1 MNEIRLDTNFVDYA
15 IIATYFVV
23 VLGVGFA
30 AKRYIKSSLDYFLS
44 GRSLPAWITGLAFI
58 SANLGATEVLGMA
71 ANGAQYGV
79 ATVNYYWLGAI
90 PAMVF
95 LGLVMMPFYYGS
107 KVRSVPEY
115 LLLRFNV
122 KSHVFNSATFAVATV
137 LIAGVNLY
145 ALALVLKLLL
155 GWPIIVG
162 IIVAAVVVAAYITL
176 GGLSSAIYNEVLQ
189 FFVIL
194 AALIP
199 ITVVGL
205 VDVGGWGGLQDK
217 IKESKIGE
225 AGLHAL
231 QGTNPGDVTNPIG
244 ASWIGLVFGLGFVL
258 AFGYWT
264 TNFAEVQRAL
274 SAKDLSA
281 AERTP
286 LIGAV
291 PKLFLPFVMILPG
304 MIALVVIPGLGSSQP
319 NMEYNNAI
327 PLLMNEYLPN
337 GMLGIALTG
346 LMASFMAG
354 VAANVSAFN
363 TVVTTDL
370 VEPYL
375 RKGQSDEWYVRFGRI
390 ATIAGI
396 GVSIFTALIA
406 STYDNL
412 MNYLQALFSIFNA
425 PLFATFIIGMFWK
438 RMTPAA
444 GFWGLIAGTITAAGL
459 FIGYKA
465 GWINFG
471 SDLDQSMWGAGSA
484 FVVDAI
490 VTVLVSLRTK
500 PKPIEELQGL
510 VYGMANTD
518 DSMTT
523 AHRWWESPKLLGA
536 LRARGCH
543 RPDDRLLVSEMSDQS
558 RVERAANLFD
568 LRRIIG
574 GVFVAWGVLLVIL
587 GIFDSEEEIEKAAGV
602 NINLYAGLG
611 MLVVGL
617 FFLVWA
623 FTRPLGEELGTEES
637 GGSAGGD
644 DEGAVGRGDAGP

>member
-1 MNEIRLDTNFVDYA
+1 LNEIRLDTNYVDYA

-115 LLLRFNV
+115 LLLRFNE
-122 KSHVFNSATFAVATV
+122 KSHVFNAATFAIATV

-155 GWPIIVG
+155 GWPIVVG
-162 IIVAAVVVAAYITL
+162 VVVAAFIVAAYISL

-199 ITVVGL
+199 ITVIGL
-205 VDVGGWGGLQDK
+205 VDVGGWGGLKDR
-217 IKESKIGE
+217 IGDSKLGE

-231 QGTNPGDVTNPIG
+231 EGTNPGDVTNPIG
-244 ASWIGLVFGLGFVL
+244 ATWIGLVFGLGFVL
-258 AFGYWT
+258 AFSYWT

-274 SAKDLSA
+274 SARDLSA
-281 AERTP
+281 AQRTP
-286 LIGAV
+286 LIGAI
-291 PKLFLPFVMILPG
+291 PKLFLPFVMIVPG

-327 PLLMNEYLPN
+327 PLLMNKYLPN

-363 TVVTTDL
+363 TVITTDL
-370 VEPYL
+370 VQPYIK
-375 RKGQSDEWYVRFGRI
+375 KGMPDDWYVSFGRY
-390 ATIAGI
+390 ATIGGI
-396 GVSIFTALIA
+396 TVSIFTAIIA

-438 RMTPAA
+438 RMTSAA
-444 GFWGLIAGTITAAGL
+444 AIWGLIAGTVTAAAL

-465 GWINFG
+465 GWIGFG
-471 SDLDQSMWGAGSA
+471 SDLDESMWGAGSA

-490 VTVLVSLRTK
+490 VTVVVSLRTA
-500 PKPIEELQGL
+500 PKPVSELQGL
-510 VYGMANTD
+510 VYGMANLD
-518 DSMTT
+518 ED
-523 AHRWWESPKLLGA
+523 ARPAKWWESPKLLGFSTLA
-536 LRARGCH
+536 G
-543 RPDDRLLVSEMSDQS
+543 
-558 RVERAANLFD
+558 AAILT
-568 LRRIIG
+568 I
-574 GVFVAWGVLLVIL
+574 VL
-587 GIFDSEEEIEKAAGV
+587 
-602 NINLYAGLG
+602 
-611 MLVVGL
+611 
-617 FFLVWA
+617 W
-623 FTRPLGEELGTEES
+623 
-637 GGSAGGD
+637 
-644 DEGAVGRGDAGP
+644 

>member
-1 MNEIRLDTNFVDYA
+1 MQDVRLDTNFIDYA
-15 IIATYFVV
+15 ILFTYFVV

-30 AKRYIKSSLDYFLS
+30 AKRYIRTSLDYFLS

-58 SANLGATEVLGMA
+58 SANLGAIEVLGMG

-79 ATVNYYWLGAI
+79 ATVNYYWIGAI

-115 LLLRFNV
+115 LRLRFDNS
-122 KSHVFNSATFAVATV
+122 SHIFNSITFAIATI

-145 ALALVLKLLL
+145 ALALVLELML

-162 IIVAAVVVAAYITL
+162 IVVAAFIVAAYISL

-189 FFVIL
+189 FFVII
-194 AALIP
+194 AALLPLTI
-199 ITVVGL
+199 VGL
-205 VDVGGWGGLQDK
+205 VDVGGWNGLKDRVR
-217 IKESKIGE
+217 ESSIGE

-274 SAKDLSA
+274 SARDLSA
-281 AERTP
+281 AQRTP
-286 LIGAV
+286 LIGAF
-291 PKLFLPFVMILPG
+291 PKLLLPFVMILPG
-304 MIALVVIPGLGSSQP
+304 IIALVVIPNLGSDQP

-327 PLLMNEYLPN
+327 PLLIDHYLPN

-370 VEPYL
+370 VEPYI
-375 RKGQSDEWYVRFGRI
+375 KPGKSDEWYVGFGRI
-390 ATIAGI
+390 ATLGGI
-396 GVSIFTALIA
+396 GIGIFTALIA
-406 STYDNL
+406 SLYDNL

-444 GFWGLIAGTITAAGL
+444 GLWGLIAGTATAAAL

-465 GWINFG
+465 GWIGFG
-471 SDLDQSMWGAGSA
+471 SDLDESMWGAGAA

-490 VTVLVSLRTK
+490 VTVVVTLMTR
-500 PKPIEELQGL
+500 PKPVEELQGL
-510 VYGMANTD
+510 VYGMANVD
-518 DSMTT
+518 EE
-523 AHRWWESPKLLGA
+523 HGRRVLRWWESPKLLGFSTLA
-536 LRARGCH
+536 G
-543 RPDDRLLVSEMSDQS
+543 
-558 RVERAANLFD
+558 AAILTV
-568 LRRIIG
+568 
-574 GVFVAWGVLLVIL
+574 VFW
-587 GIFDSEEEIEKAAGV
+587 
-602 NINLYAGLG
+602 
-611 MLVVGL
+611 
-617 FFLVWA
+617 
-623 FTRPLGEELGTEES
+623 
-637 GGSAGGD
+637 
-644 DEGAVGRGDAGP
+644 

>member
-1 MNEIRLDTNFVDYA
+1 MNNVRLDVNAVDYA
-15 IIATYFVV
+15 IVLTYFAV

-79 ATVNYYWLGAI
+79 ATVNYYWIGAI

-115 LLLRFNV
+115 LLQRFNPAAH
-122 KSHVFNSATFAVATV
+122 KFNSWTFALATI

-145 ALALVLKLLL
+145 ALALVLKFLL
-155 GWPIIVG
+155 GWPIIAG
-162 IIVAAVVVAAYITL
+162 IIVAAVIVAAYITL

-199 ITVVGL
+199 IAVIGL
-205 VDVGGWGGLQDK
+205 HDVGGWGGLQDK
-217 IKESKIGE
+217 IKESKLGE

-244 ASWIGLVFGLGFVL
+244 VSWIGIVFGLGFVL

-274 SAKDLSA
+274 SAKNLNA
-281 AERTP
+281 AQRTP
-286 LIGAV
+286 LIGAI

-304 MIALVVIPGLGSSQP
+304 MIALVVIPKLGTTDDLQF
-319 NMEYNNAI
+319 NNSI
-327 PLLMNEYLPN
+327 PLLMNKYLPN
-337 GMLGIALTG
+337 GMLGIAVTG

-370 VEPYL
+370 VEPYF
-375 RKGQSDEWYVRFGRI
+375 KPGMPDEWYVSFGRY
-390 ATIAGI
+390 ATVGGI
-396 GVSIFTALIA
+396 TISIFTALIA
-406 STYDNL
+406 SSYDNL

-444 GFWGLIAGTITAAGL
+444 GLWGLIAGTVAAAGTFL
-459 FIGYKA
+459 LYKA
-465 GWINFG
+465 KVIHFG
-471 SDLDQSMWGAGSA
+471 SDLAESMVGASLA
-484 FVVDAI
+484 FVVDG
-490 VTVLVSLRTK
+490 VVSVLVTMRTT
-500 PKPIEELQGL
+500 PKPVEELQGL

-518 DSMTT
+518 DSVV
-523 AHRWWESPKLLGA
+523 ASRAPALIGGFVLVGA
-536 LRARGCH
+536 LV
-543 RPDDRLLVSEMSDQS
+543 LT
-558 RVERAANLFD
+558 
-568 LRRIIG
+568 I
-574 GVFVAWGVLLVIL
+574 VFW
-587 GIFDSEEEIEKAAGV
+587 
-602 NINLYAGLG
+602 
-611 MLVVGL
+611 
-617 FFLVWA
+617 
-623 FTRPLGEELGTEES
+623 
-637 GGSAGGD
+637 
-644 DEGAVGRGDAGP
+644 

>member
-1 MNEIRLDTNFVDYA
+1 MDVRLDTNGIDFG
-15 IIATYFVV
+15 ILITYFIV

-30 AKRYIKSSLDYFLS
+30 AKRYIKTSLDYFLS

-71 ANGAQYGV
+71 ANGAQYGI
-79 ATVNYYWLGAI
+79 ATVNYYWIGAI

-115 LLLRFNV
+115 LRLRFNDS
-122 KSHVFNSATFAVATV
+122 SHKFNSVTFAIATI

-145 ALALVLKLLL
+145 ALALVLKLML

-162 IIVAAVVVAAYITL
+162 IIVAAVIVATYISL

-189 FFVIL
+189 FFVIV
-194 AALIP
+194 AALLP
-199 ITVVGL
+199 ITFVGL
-205 VDVGGWGGLQDK
+205 HDVGGWGGLKDK
-217 IKESKIGE
+217 VQESDLGG
-225 AGLHAL
+225 AALHAL
-231 QGTNPGDVTNPIG
+231 HGTTPGDVSNPIG
-244 ASWIGLVFGLGFVL
+244 ATWIGLVFGLGFVL

-281 AERTP
+281 AQRTP
-286 LIGAV
+286 LIGAF
-291 PKLFLPFVMILPG
+291 PKLLLPFIMIVPG
-304 MIALVVIPGLGSSQP
+304 IIALVVIQNLGSDDP
-319 NMEYNNAI
+319 NLQYNNAI
-327 PLLMNEYLPN
+327 PLLMDKYLPN

-370 VEPYL
+370 VQPYI
-375 RKGQSDEWYVRFGRI
+375 KPDQSDEWYVRFGRL
-390 ATIAGI
+390 ATIGGI
-396 GVSIFTALIA
+396 TVSIATALIA

-444 GFWGLIAGTITAAGL
+444 GLWGLIAGTVTAAGL

-465 GWINFG
+465 SWITFG
-471 SDLDQSMWGAGSA
+471 SDLDESMWGAGMA

-490 VTVLVSLRTK
+490 VTVVVSLMTK
-500 PKPIEELQGL
+500 PKPVEELQGL

-518 DSMTT
+518 ED
-523 AHRWWESPKLLGA
+523 ARVHHRWWESPKLLGGITLGGAAA
-536 LRARGCH
+536 LT
-543 RPDDRLLVSEMSDQS
+543 
-558 RVERAANLFD
+558 
-568 LRRIIG
+568 
-574 GVFVAWGVLLVIL
+574 VAFW
-587 GIFDSEEEIEKAAGV
+587 
-602 NINLYAGLG
+602 
-611 MLVVGL
+611 
-617 FFLVWA
+617 
-623 FTRPLGEELGTEES
+623 
-637 GGSAGGD
+637 
-644 DEGAVGRGDAGP
+644 

>member
-1 MNEIRLDTNFVDYA
+1 LNNVRLDTNAIDYA
-15 IIATYFVV
+15 IVLTYFAV

-30 AKRYIKSSLDYFLS
+30 AKRYIRSSLDYFLS

-79 ATVNYYWLGAI
+79 ATVNYYWIGAI

-115 LLLRFNV
+115 LLQRFNPA
-122 KSHVFNSATFAVATV
+122 SHKFNSWTFAIATI

-145 ALALVLKLLL
+145 ALALVLKFLL

-162 IIVAAVVVAAYITL
+162 IVVAAVIVAAYISL

-199 ITVVGL
+199 IAVVGL
-205 VDVGGWGGLQDK
+205 HDVGGWNGLQEKFKQTDV
-217 IKESKIGE
+217 GE

-231 QGTNPGDVTNPIG
+231 QGTGIGDVVNPIG
-244 ASWIGLVFGLGFVL
+244 VSWIGIVFGLGFVL

-281 AERTP
+281 AQRTP
-286 LIGAV
+286 LIGAI

-304 MIALVVIPGLGSSQP
+304 MIALIVIPKLGTTDELQ
-319 NMEYNNAI
+319 YNNAI
-327 PLLMNEYLPN
+327 PLLMNKYLPN

-370 VEPYL
+370 VEPYF
-375 RKGQSDEWYVRFGRI
+375 KPNMPDQWYVNFGRI
-390 ATIAGI
+390 ATIGGI
-396 GVSIFTALIA
+396 AISVFTALIA

-444 GFWGLIAGTITAAGL
+444 GLWGLIAGTVAAAL
-459 FIGYKA
+459 TFILYKA
-465 GWINFG
+465 KVIHFG
-471 SDLDQSMWGAGSA
+471 SDLAESMVGASLA
-484 FVVDAI
+484 FLVDGI
-490 VTVLVSLRTK
+490 VSVLVTLRTK
-500 PKPIEELQGL
+500 PKPVEELQGL

-518 DSMTT
+518 GSIT
-523 AHRWWESPKLLGA
+523 ASRAPALIGGLVLAGA
-536 LRARGCH
+536 LI
-543 RPDDRLLVSEMSDQS
+543 LT
-558 RVERAANLFD
+558 
-568 LRRIIG
+568 I
-574 GVFVAWGVLLVIL
+574 VFW
-587 GIFDSEEEIEKAAGV
+587 
-602 NINLYAGLG
+602 
-611 MLVVGL
+611 
-617 FFLVWA
+617 
-623 FTRPLGEELGTEES
+623 
-637 GGSAGGD
+637 
-644 DEGAVGRGDAGP
+644 

>member
-1 MNEIRLDTNFVDYA
+1 LNEIRLDTNFVDYL

-23 VLGVGFA
+23 VLGVGFV
-30 AKRYIKSSLDYFLS
+30 AKRYIRSSLDYFLS

-79 ATVNYYWLGAI
+79 ATVNYYWIGAI

-107 KVRSVPEY
+107 KVRSLPEY
-115 LLLRFNV
+115 LLLRFN
-122 KSHVFNSATFAVATV
+122 KQSHVFNSITFAVATI

-145 ALALVLKLLL
+145 ALALVLELLL
-155 GWPIIVG
+155 GWPILAG
-162 IIVAAVVVAAYITL
+162 IIVAAVVVAAYISL

-199 ITVVGL
+199 ITAIGL
-205 VDVGGWGGLQDK
+205 VDVGGWGGLQDR
-217 IKESKIGE
+217 IKESSIGE

-231 QGTNPGDVTNPIG
+231 EGTNPGDVTNPIG
-244 ASWIGLVFGLGFVL
+244 ATWIGIVFGLGFVL

-274 SAKDLSA
+274 SAKDLSSA
-281 AERTP
+281 QRTP
-286 LIGAV
+286 LIGAI

-304 MIALVVIPGLGSSQP
+304 MIALVVIPGLGSDQP

-370 VEPYL
+370 VEPYIK
-375 RKGQSDEWYVRFGRI
+375 RGQSDEWYVRFGRV

-396 GVSIFTALIA
+396 AVSILTALIA
-406 STYDNL
+406 SSYDNL

-465 GWINFG
+465 GWISFG

-490 VTVLVSLRTK
+490 VTVLVTLRTK

-510 VYGMANTD
+510 VYGMANID
-518 DSMTT
+518 DS
-523 AHRWWESPKLLGA
+523 AKVKHKWWESPKLVGYSVLAGA
-536 LRARGCH
+536 AILT
-543 RPDDRLLVSEMSDQS
+543 
-558 RVERAANLFD
+558 
-568 LRRIIG
+568 I
-574 GVFVAWGVLLVIL
+574 VFW
-587 GIFDSEEEIEKAAGV
+587 
-602 NINLYAGLG
+602 
-611 MLVVGL
+611 
-617 FFLVWA
+617 
-623 FTRPLGEELGTEES
+623 
-637 GGSAGGD
+637 
-644 DEGAVGRGDAGP
+644 

>member
-1 MNEIRLDTNFVDYA
+1 VQDVRLDTNFIDYA
-15 IIATYFVV
+15 ILFTYFVV

-30 AKRYIKSSLDYFLS
+30 AKRYIRTSLDYFLS

-58 SANLGATEVLGMA
+58 SANLGAIEVLGMG

-79 ATVNYYWLGAI
+79 ATVNYYWIGAI

-115 LLLRFNV
+115 LRLRFDNS
-122 KSHVFNSATFAVATV
+122 SHIFNSITFAIATI

-145 ALALVLKLLL
+145 ALALVLELML

-162 IIVAAVVVAAYITL
+162 IVVAAFIVAAYISL

-189 FFVIL
+189 FFVII
-194 AALIP
+194 AALLPLTI
-199 ITVVGL
+199 VGL
-205 VDVGGWGGLQDK
+205 VDVGGWNGLKDRVR
-217 IKESKIGE
+217 ESSIGE

-274 SAKDLSA
+274 SARDLSA
-281 AERTP
+281 AQRTP
-286 LIGAV
+286 LIGAF
-291 PKLFLPFVMILPG
+291 PKLLLPFVMILPG
-304 MIALVVIPGLGSSQP
+304 IIALVVIPNLGSDQP

-327 PLLMNEYLPN
+327 PLLIDHYLPN

-370 VEPYL
+370 VEPYI
-375 RKGQSDEWYVRFGRI
+375 KPGKSDEWYVRFGRI
-390 ATIAGI
+390 ATLGGI
-396 GVSIFTALIA
+396 GIGIFTALIA
-406 STYDNL
+406 SLYDNL

-444 GFWGLIAGTITAAGL
+444 GLWGLIAGTATAAAL

-465 GWINFG
+465 GWIGFG
-471 SDLDQSMWGAGSA
+471 SDLDESMWGAGAA

-490 VTVLVSLRTK
+490 VTVVVTLMTR
-500 PKPIEELQGL
+500 PKPVEELQGL
-510 VYGMANTD
+510 VYGMANVD
-518 DSMTT
+518 EE
-523 AHRWWESPKLLGA
+523 HGRRVLRWWESPKLLGFSTLA
-536 LRARGCH
+536 G
-543 RPDDRLLVSEMSDQS
+543 
-558 RVERAANLFD
+558 AAILTV
-568 LRRIIG
+568 
-574 GVFVAWGVLLVIL
+574 VFW
-587 GIFDSEEEIEKAAGV
+587 
-602 NINLYAGLG
+602 
-611 MLVVGL
+611 
-617 FFLVWA
+617 
-623 FTRPLGEELGTEES
+623 
-637 GGSAGGD
+637 
-644 DEGAVGRGDAGP
+644 

>member
-1 MNEIRLDTNFVDYA
+1 MNEIRLDTNFVDYL

-23 VLGVGFA
+23 VLGVGFV
-30 AKRYIKSSLDYFLS
+30 AKRYIRSSLDYFLS

-79 ATVNYYWLGAI
+79 ATVNYYWIGAI

-115 LLLRFNV
+115 LLLRFN
-122 KSHVFNSATFAVATV
+122 KQSHVFNSVTFAVATI

-145 ALALVLKLLL
+145 ALALVLELLL
-155 GWPIIVG
+155 GWPILAG
-162 IIVAAVVVAAYITL
+162 IIVAAVVVAAYISL

-199 ITVVGL
+199 ITAIGL
-205 VDVGGWGGLQDK
+205 VDVGGWGGLQDR
-217 IKESKIGE
+217 IKESSIGE

-231 QGTNPGDVTNPIG
+231 EGTNPGDVTNPIG
-244 ASWIGLVFGLGFVL
+244 ATWIGIVFGLGFVL

-274 SAKDLSA
+274 SAKDLSSA
-281 AERTP
+281 QRTP
-286 LIGAV
+286 LIGAI

-304 MIALVVIPGLGSSQP
+304 MIALVVIPGLGSDQP
-319 NMEYNNAI
+319 NMQYNNAI

-370 VEPYL
+370 VEPYIK
-375 RKGQSDEWYVRFGRI
+375 RGQSDEWYVRFGRV

-396 GVSIFTALIA
+396 AVSILTALIA
-406 STYDNL
+406 SSYDNL

-465 GWINFG
+465 GWIGFG
-471 SDLDQSMWGAGSA
+471 SDLDESMWGAGSA

-490 VTVLVSLRTK
+490 VTVLVTLRTK

-510 VYGMANTD
+510 VYGMANID
-518 DSMTT
+518 ES
-523 AHRWWESPKLLGA
+523 AKVKHKWWESPKLVGYSVLAGA
-536 LRARGCH
+536 AILT
-543 RPDDRLLVSEMSDQS
+543 
-558 RVERAANLFD
+558 
-568 LRRIIG
+568 I
-574 GVFVAWGVLLVIL
+574 VFW
-587 GIFDSEEEIEKAAGV
+587 
-602 NINLYAGLG
+602 
-611 MLVVGL
+611 
-617 FFLVWA
+617 
-623 FTRPLGEELGTEES
+623 
-637 GGSAGGD
+637 
-644 DEGAVGRGDAGP
+644 

>member
-1 MNEIRLDTNFVDYA
+1 MNDLRLDTNFVDYA
-15 IIATYFVV
+15 ILAGYFLV

-58 SANLGATEVLGMA
+58 SANLGALEVIGMS

-79 ATVNYYWLGAI
+79 ATVNYYWIGAI

-115 LLLRFNV
+115 LRLRFNDS
-122 KSHVFNSATFAVATV
+122 SHIFNSITFAIATI

-145 ALALVLKLLL
+145 ALALVLELML

-162 IIVAAVVVAAYITL
+162 IVVAAFIVAAYISL

-189 FFVIL
+189 FFVIV
-194 AALIP
+194 AALLPLTI
-199 ITVVGL
+199 VGL
-205 VDVGGWGGLQDK
+205 VDVGGWDGLKDK
-217 IKESKIGE
+217 IRDSDIGE

-231 QGTNPGDVTNPIG
+231 QGTAPGDVTNPIG
-244 ASWIGLVFGLGFVL
+244 ATWIGIVFGLGFVL

-274 SAKDLSA
+274 SAKDLSSA
-281 AERTP
+281 QRTP
-286 LIGAV
+286 LIGAI
-291 PKLFLPFVMILPG
+291 PKLFLPFIMILPG
-304 MIALVVIPGLGSSQP
+304 IIALAVIPGLGGSDP

-327 PLLMNEYLPN
+327 PLLIDKYLPN

-370 VEPYL
+370 VEPYI
-375 RKGQSDEWYVRFGRI
+375 RKGESDEWYVRFGRI
-390 ATIAGI
+390 ATVVGI
-396 GVSIFTALIA
+396 GIGIGTALIA
-406 STYDNL
+406 SLYDNL

-444 GFWGLIAGTITAAGL
+444 GLWGLIAGTVTAAGL

-465 GWINFG
+465 GWIGFG
-471 SDLDQSMWGAGSA
+471 SDLDESMWGAGVA

-490 VTVLVSLRTK
+490 VTVIVSLATQ
-500 PKPIEELQGL
+500 PKPVRELQGL
-510 VYGMANTD
+510 VYGMANVD
-518 DSMTT
+518 EEYERRV
-523 AHRWWESPKLLGA
+523 HRWWESPKLLAGFVLTGA
-536 LRARGCH
+536 ALFTI
-543 RPDDRLLVSEMSDQS
+543 LL
-558 RVERAANLFD
+558 
-568 LRRIIG
+568 
-574 GVFVAWGVLLVIL
+574 W
-587 GIFDSEEEIEKAAGV
+587 
-602 NINLYAGLG
+602 
-611 MLVVGL
+611 
-617 FFLVWA
+617 
-623 FTRPLGEELGTEES
+623 
-637 GGSAGGD
+637 
-644 DEGAVGRGDAGP
+644 